1 MIYWYNMT
9 IFLVKRRPLEKILPT
24 QKEVKYPEEDA
35 PTMKVEVEGTPT
47 LKLQEEGEEADTMK
61 ILKEDEDS
69 IIKNMVMVIVEAK
82 KEGTII

>member
-9 IFLVKRRPLEKILPT
+9 IVLVKIRPLEILPS
-24 QKEVKYPEEDA
+24 QKEVKSPEEDA
-35 PTMKVEVEGTPT
+35 PTMKLLVEGTPT
-47 LKLQEEGEEADTMK
+47 LKVQEEGEEAHTMK

-69 IIKNMVMVIVEAK
+69 IMNNMVMFIVEAN